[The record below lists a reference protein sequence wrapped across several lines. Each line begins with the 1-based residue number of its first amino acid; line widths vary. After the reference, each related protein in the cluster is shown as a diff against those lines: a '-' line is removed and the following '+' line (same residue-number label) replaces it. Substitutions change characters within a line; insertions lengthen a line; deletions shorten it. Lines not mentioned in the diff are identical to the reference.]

1 MKKLATLLVVF
12 ALLVTSGVALA
23 AGTVVLTT
31 TDNVMG
37 QDVVIY
43 TYTMTADSADGSF
56 PATASRPID
65 GWIIRVETNPG
76 ATAPTA
82 LWGLTLLDQDGLDVM
97 GGVIAAGA
105 TTGRSATATQHVM
118 APQPYV
124 RGAVTIT
131 PTGNSV
137 NSAVVVLRITVLR

>member
-1 MKKLATLLVVF
+1 MMRKLWLALVFVVASVAT
-12 ALLVTSGVALA
+12 ANA
-23 AGTVVLTT
+23 AGTIVPTGAPDTVE
-31 TDNVMG
+31 G
-37 QDVVIY
+37 QDVTIY
-43 TYTMTADSADGSF
+43 TYTMTADASDGSF
-56 PATASRPID
+56 PATASYPIN

-76 ATAPTA
+76 STAPTA
-82 LWGLTLLDQDGLDVM
+82 NYDITLTDQDGLDVM
-97 GGVIAAGA
+97 GGVLAN
-105 TTGRSATATQHVM
+105 RSATATEHVL

>member
-1 MKKLATLLVVF
+1 MFKRLWLALVFVV
-12 ALLVTSGVALA
+12 ASAGVAIA
-23 AGTVVLTT
+23 AGTITRTSSDTVE
-31 TDNVMG
+31 G
-37 QDVVIY
+37 QDVTIY
-43 TYTMTADSADGSF
+43 TYTMTADSADGSY
-56 PATASRPID
+56 PATATDAIN

-76 ATAPTA
+76 ATAPTT
-82 LWGLTLLDQDGLDVM
+82 LYDITLTDQDGLDVM
-97 GGVIAAGA
+97 GGVLAN
-105 TTGRSATATQHVM
+105 RSATATEHVL

>member
-12 ALLVTSGVALA
+12 ALLVTGGVALA
-23 AGTVVLTT
+23 AGTVTLTT

-43 TYTMTADSADGSF
+43 TYTLTGDAADGSF

-65 GWIIRVETNPG
+65 GWIIRVETNPDG
-76 ATAPTA
+76 TTAPTA
-82 LWGLTLLDQDGLDVM
+82 LYDITLTDQDGLDVM
-97 GGVIAAGA
+97 GGVLAN
-105 TTGRSATATQHVM
+105 RSATATEHVL

-137 NSAVVVLRITVLR
+137 NDAVVVLRITVLR

>member
-1 MKKLATLLVVF
+1 MMKRLWLALVFV
-12 ALLVTSGVALA
+12 VAGA
-23 AGTVVLTT
+23 ANAFGAGTVTLLGTPDTVE
-31 TDNVMG
+31 G
-37 QDVVIY
+37 QDVTIY
-43 TYTMTADSADGSF
+43 TYTMTADAADGSY
-56 PATASRPID
+56 PATASYPIN

-76 ATAPTA
+76 STAPTA
-82 LWGLTLLDQDGLDVM
+82 LWDLTLLDQDGLDVM
-97 GGVIAAGA
+97 GGVLAN
-105 TTGRSATATQHVM
+105 RSATATEHVL

>member
-1 MKKLATLLVVF
+1 MKRSILAVLLAVLTALAPVV
-12 ALLVTSGVALA
+12 TQA
-23 AGTVVLTT
+23 AGTVVPTS
-31 TDNVMG
+31 TDHVSG
-37 QDVVIY
+37 QDVTVY
-43 TYTMTADSADGSF
+43 TYTLTGDASDGSF
-56 PATASRPID
+56 PATASEPIN

-76 ATAPTA
+76 STAPTA
-82 LWGLTLLDQDGLDVM
+82 LWDLTLTDQDGLDVM
-97 GGVIAAGA
+97 GGVLAN
-105 TTGRSATATQHVM
+105 RSATATEHVL